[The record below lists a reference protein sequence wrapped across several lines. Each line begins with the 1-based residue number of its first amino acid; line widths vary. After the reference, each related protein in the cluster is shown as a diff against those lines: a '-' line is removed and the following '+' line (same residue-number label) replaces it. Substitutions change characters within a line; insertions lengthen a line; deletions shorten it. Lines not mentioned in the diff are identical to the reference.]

1 MIRAD
6 QIPDEVV
13 EAAARDIVQT
23 LQSLAAE
30 NGLTMTGAEE
40 AMDGFRKVAR
50 ASIAAAINAWPDA
63 GARPTFS
70 PTRIILPL
78 PPEASDDPV

>member
-1 MIRAD
+1 MIDAK

-50 ASIAAAINAWPDA
+50 ASIAAALAAWPGMINGNYFA
-63 GARPTFS
+63 EPS
-70 PTRIILPL
+70 IILPL
-78 PPEASDDPV
+78 EDKEGRT